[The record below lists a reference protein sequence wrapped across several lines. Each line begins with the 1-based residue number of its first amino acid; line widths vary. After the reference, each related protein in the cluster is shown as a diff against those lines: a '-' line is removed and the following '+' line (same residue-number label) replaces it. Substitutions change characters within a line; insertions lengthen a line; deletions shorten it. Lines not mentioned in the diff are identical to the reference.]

1 MSVLGIDV
9 GTSTCKGIVLNAG
22 GEIIAQ
28 GQIDYARQV
37 TVSGSAAELPAEVFR
52 DSVFALI
59 EKLAVE
65 TENCDPVSA
74 IAFST
79 HGETLIPVD
88 ENEEAV
94 RAAMLSMDRRCAPQ
108 AAVLEEKIGADRFY
122 EITGTPIH
130 SQYPMPKIMW
140 MRENEPEIVAR
151 VKRYCSTQDYL
162 HGCLGVPGYVD
173 YSLAS
178 RFGGLDVKKHAWSEE
193 ILECVGIDAGQLSK
207 PVCAGTSIGTI
218 PAEIAERLHLGKNVC
233 VVAGGHDQPCASFG
247 MGATEGAVTVS
258 AGSYECA
265 AIMTDAP
272 LNDGRGMRYGLNSYC
287 HVAPGKY
294 VTLAF
299 FSSGLMV
306 QWFID
311 RFCRMEKK
319 EAEEAGKKVF
329 EILEAAMPDAPTGVC
344 ITPHIYGAMNPEWN
358 ERARTRITGL
368 SATDGIGEMYRAV
381 LEGACCELDLN
392 VQVLEKLAGEIR
404 RLVMS
409 GGGTK
414 SDFWMQLRAD
424 ITGKPV
430 YRVSGG
436 TDASCMG
443 AALLAGLGGKMFD
456 HYEQALERVQ
466 KHLHCFMPGDTEA
479 YRSQKAD
486 YLKLHRE
493 NLLEDA

>member
-28 GQIDYARQV
+28 GQVDYAQQV
-37 TVSGSAAELPAEVFR
+37 NLSGSIAELPAEVFR
-52 DSVFALI
+52 DSVFALV
-59 EKLAVE
+59 EKLAGE
-65 TENCDPVSA
+65 TAGCDPVCA

-88 ENEEAV
+88 EKNEAV
-94 RAAMLSMDRRCAPQ
+94 RPAMLSMDRRCAPQ
-108 AAVLEEKIGADRFY
+108 AAVLEERIGASRFY

-140 MRENEPEIVAR
+140 MLENEAELVKR

-178 RFGGLDVKKHAWSEE
+178 RFGGLDVKEHAWSKE
-193 ILECVGIDAGQLSK
+193 ILECVGIDESQLSR
-207 PVCAGTSIGTI
+207 PVCAGTSIGAI
-218 PAEIAERLHLGKNVC
+218 PAEIAERLHLGKNVH

-247 MGATEGAVTVS
+247 MGARAGAVTVS

-287 HVAPGKY
+287 HVVPGKY

-299 FSSGLMV
+299 FASGLMV

-311 RFCRMEKK
+311 RFCRLEKQQ
-319 EAEEAGKKVF
+319 AEEAGKKVF
-329 EILEAAMPDAPTGVC
+329 SILEDMAPDGPTGIC
-344 ITPHIYGAMNPEWN
+344 ITPHIHGAMNPEWN
-358 ERARTRITGL
+358 ERATARITGL
-368 SATDGIGEMYRAV
+368 TATDGIGEMYRAV
-381 LEGACCELDLN
+381 LEGASCELDLN
-392 VQVLEKLAGEIR
+392 IRVLEKLSGKIE

-409 GGGTK
+409 GGGAK
-414 SDFWMQLRAD
+414 SDFWMRLRAD
-424 ITGKPV
+424 ITGKAV
-430 YRVSGG
+430 YRVTGG

-443 AALLAGLGGKMFD
+443 AALLAGLGGRMFAS
-456 HYEQALERVQ
+456 YEEALEKVQ
-466 KHLHCFMPGDTEA
+466 KQLDCFMPGDAAA
-479 YRSQKAD
+479 YAGQKAD
-486 YLKLHRE
+486 YLKLHRPG
-493 NLLEDA
+493 LLEDR